1 VGIVR
6 GTAAALVASVM
17 ASVAVAAQ
25 QTGKQARDAYFSAV
39 ADFFGL
45 PATEV
50 SILAQWQL
58 PPDEI
63 PVVLFIADRAGVSA
77 EALVALRSSGKS
89 WSELARRYHVDA
101 SHFYVPLPDAA
112 DPGVLKRAYERF
124 RALPVSRWGEV
135 SLSDSD
141 IVALVNVRVL
151 ARTLH
156 LTPAEVLRA
165 APAGRSFVDVFASLM
180 REDDRRLSPTG

>member
-6 GTAAALVASVM
+6 GTAAALVASIV
-17 ASVAVAAQ
+17 ASSSVAAQ

-58 PPDEI
+58 PSDEI
-63 PVVLFIADRAGVSA
+63 AVALFIADRAGVSA

-101 SHFYVPLPDAA
+101 SHFYLPLPDDA
-112 DPGVLKRAYERF
+112 DAGVLRTAYERF

-135 SLSDSD
+135 SLSDGD

-156 LTPAEVLRA
+156 LTPAQVLRA
-165 APAGRSFVDVFASLM
+165 AAPGRSFVDVFASLM
-180 REDDRRLSPTG
+180 HQGDGRLSPEG